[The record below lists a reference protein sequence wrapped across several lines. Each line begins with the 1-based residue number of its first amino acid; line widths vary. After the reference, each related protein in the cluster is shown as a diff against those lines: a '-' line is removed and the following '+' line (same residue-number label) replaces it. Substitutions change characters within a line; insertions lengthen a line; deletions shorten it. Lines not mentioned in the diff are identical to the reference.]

1 MKVVIVDSGVNKTHP
16 IFKNTNTNICSMQYQ
31 DGYIIN
37 ADKDNDS
44 FGHGTAISGIISRNN
59 SDVEITVI
67 GIPDLENGLDE
78 NILIGVLNYI

>member
-37 ADKDNDS
+37 AAL
-44 FGHGTAISGIISRNN
+44 F
-59 SDVEITVI
+59 
-67 GIPDLENGLDE
+67 
-78 NILIGVLNYI
+78 